1 MKRKKQKHQKKKQP
15 SKKRKAQK
23 NKTTAIVAVPP
34 TPITVPQNMSV
45 IPKIK
50 QTIENLERIRRFVSQ
65 CLNIDLQRAEAKAR
79 AAGKELDEDIRKSLE
94 IDWGT
99 IPGVDKPF
107 LMQPGAEKMM
117 KWLQLRPKFITRDV
131 EHPGGHL
138 EVISHVVLYSLVT
151 KEEVFEG
158 PDASCTTME
167 TNFRFTWTEAP
178 DPGVEKKEQLKLIN
192 MGRNRQVW
200 KKIKGQ
206 NQKVW
211 VWQVR
216 VENSNIWNERNK
228 VRQMAEKRGLVKCLR
243 QMGAISSI
251 FNADPSEWNVSDE
264 SDDELE
270 IEQDYTKEGRRI
282 VVDGKSPSGKYVDP
296 EAQREQAKKN
306 QQAVLDAKLK
316 ENAPHGHPLG
326 SPQAKQAEESL
337 RRVEEE
343 DRRFAEAKKISGQQ
357 EAKPETKT
365 ASASKKSEVGASSL
379 AGTTLINGNLLRVI
393 QSKTKNNAEC
403 LDVQI
408 GNVHYRCYHKSLFTH
423 ILQFGKMGGFR
434 IMAYVDKRGTIA
446 GLKQVGPV
454 IFQPDGKT
462 PIDTSREPGSDG

>member
-1 MKRKKQKHQKKKQP
+1 MPLKKKTKHRKP
-15 SKKRKAQK
+15 ARRKPRNKKKS
-23 NKTTAIVAVPP
+23 TSTAIIPAPP
-34 TPITVPQNMSV
+34 PQPLLVVQQQSV

-79 AAGKELDEDIRKSLE
+79 AAGKELDEDTRKSLE

-131 EHPGGHL
+131 EHHGGHL
-138 EVISHVVLYSLVT
+138 EVISHVILYSLIS

-167 TNFRFTWTEAP
+167 TNFRYTWAEAA
-178 DPGVEKKEQLKLIN
+178 DPGNDEKDRLKLIN

-200 KKIKGQ
+200 KKIRGVRQ
-206 NQKVW
+206 QVW

-216 VENSNIWNERNK
+216 VENANIWNERNK

-251 FNADPSEWNVSDE
+251 FNSDPSEWNISDE
-264 SDDELE
+264 SDDEKE
-270 IEQDYTKEGRRI
+270 IDQDYTKEGRRI
-282 VVDGKSPSGKYVDP
+282 LIDGKSPSGKYVDP

-306 QQAVLDAKLK
+306 QQAVLDRKLN
-316 ENAPHGHPLG
+316 ENAPHGHTPG
-326 SPQAKQAEESL
+326 SPQAKN
-337 RRVEEE
+337 
-343 DRRFAEAKKISGQQ
+343 AEAAIKRSEDEDARLAQ
-357 EAKPETKT
+357 AKNVTPKPVEKPKPKPPTPMT
-365 ASASKKSEVGASSL
+365 GNTLMNGTLVRVVESKAQNGAL
-379 AGTTLINGNLLRVI
+379 V
-393 QSKTKNNAEC
+393 C
-403 LDVQI
+403 DVQI
-408 GNVHYRCYHKSLFTH
+408 GNLHYKCFHKSLFPNL
-423 ILQFGKMGGFR
+423 LQYGRMGGFN
-434 IMAYVDKRGTIA
+434 IQAFIDKRNTIA
-446 GLKQVGPV
+446 GLKKIGPV
-454 IFQPDGKT
+454 FYEEDGKT
-462 PIDTSREPGSDG
+462 EKKFTREPGMEG